1 MLINISRSSLVDAKA
16 LVDCHRSGEILD
28 IYKFEE
34 KYLAMIF
41 DKQYD
46 IDLH

>member
-16 LVDCHRSGEILD
+16 FVDCHRSGEILD

-41 DKQYD
+41 DK
-46 IDLH
+46 